1 MAILPKA
8 TYRLNVI
15 PTEIPMTFR
24 TELAQMNLKF
34 IQNHKKPYIVKA
46 ILPDFGLYYKATGSK
61 YISTGTKPDTQ
72 NNGTEQSPEINPH
85 SHSQL
90 TYNRGG
96 KNIQWRKD
104 NFFDKWCWENWTAT
118 CKRMT

>member
-15 PTEIPMTFR
+15 PNEIPMTFR

-46 ILPDFGLYYKATGSK
+46 ILPDFGLYYKATV
-61 YISTGTKPDTQ
+61 I
-72 NNGTEQSPEINPH
+72 EI
-85 SHSQL
+85 
-90 TYNRGG
+90 Y
-96 KNIQWRKD
+96 
-104 NFFDKWCWENWTAT
+104 
-118 CKRMT
+118 